1 MFHIWREGTGQ
12 CANLKQS
19 FCLFALHRCT
29 VQKSVTSGTCLQAL
43 SCFAEVNIAN
53 ESTKKEKESTG
64 KDLLQELLFPFF
76 VVSCRRSSPP
86 PPHSHIVPGTL
97 RRTHTSAIAR
107 RTFFVCCAH
116 ITLCMVEAVTG
127 YSLWKSII
135 IIYNYGAWL
144 PCLVFE
150 TSHEIKLLHGNGV
163 SYLFCNTVSFCS
175 LEGLTV

>member
-86 PPHSHIVPGTL
+86 PPTPILCRGLCEERIRPQLPGARFLFVVRISRCVWSRLSPGTACE
-97 RRTHTSAIAR
+97 RA
-107 RTFFVCCAH
+107 
-116 ITLCMVEAVTG
+116 
-127 YSLWKSII
+127 
-135 IIYNYGAWL
+135 
-144 PCLVFE
+144 
-150 TSHEIKLLHGNGV
+150 
-163 SYLFCNTVSFCS
+163 
-175 LEGLTV
+175 

>member
-86 PPHSHIVPGTL
+86 PPLPYCAGD
-97 RRTHTSAIAR
+97 SAKNAYVR
-107 RTFFVCCAH
+107 NCPAHVFCLLCAYH
-116 ITLCMVEAVTG
+116 VVYGRGCHRVQLVKEHNYNIQLWCLA
-127 YSLWKSII
+127 SLPSI
-135 IIYNYGAWL
+135 
-144 PCLVFE
+144 
-150 TSHEIKLLHGNGV
+150 
-163 SYLFCNTVSFCS
+163 
-175 LEGLTV
+175 